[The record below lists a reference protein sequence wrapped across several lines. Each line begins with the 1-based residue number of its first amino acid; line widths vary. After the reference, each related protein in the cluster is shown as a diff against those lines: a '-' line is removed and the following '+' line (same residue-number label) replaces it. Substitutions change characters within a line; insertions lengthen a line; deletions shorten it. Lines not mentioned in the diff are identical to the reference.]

1 MTIKAYWFQIN
12 PFIYIFTAANI
23 ANFKFYLFI
32 NLLITWIFF
41 YKNHAINKKIN
52 IICPIKA
59 Y

>member
-32 NLLITWIFF
+32 NLLIT
-41 YKNHAINKKIN
+41 
-52 IICPIKA
+52 
-59 Y
+59 